1 MRIHEHLKMWFHQ
14 KVWGRPP
21 HPHEH
26 EEDQVALPEVH
37 TGKVPQEPE
46 DPHPH
51 HEPIHYENVAIPEV
65 HLPHHSK

>member
-1 MRIHEHLKMWFHQ
+1 MKIHQHIKMWFHQ
-14 KVWGRPP
+14 KLWGRPQ

-26 EEDQVALPEVH
+26 EEENVALPEVH
-37 TGKVPQEPE
+37 TGKVHQPPE

-65 HLPHHSK
+65 HIPHHPK